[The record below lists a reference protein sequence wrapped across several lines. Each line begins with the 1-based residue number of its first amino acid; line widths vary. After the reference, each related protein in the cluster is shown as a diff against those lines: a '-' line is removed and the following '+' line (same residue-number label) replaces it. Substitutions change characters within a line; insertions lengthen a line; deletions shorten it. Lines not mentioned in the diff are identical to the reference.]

1 MKRDLFTFP
10 DDVREVRSFFLFG
23 AIGAGAKGFMRGN
36 ARVGNMVVKPRC
48 IGSVDVDAAANR
60 DFKQLVG
67 VEATTLDMFSLEQY
81 QAFHGR
87 MPPAGWKEATPEAVP
102 LRAVPW
108 RVRETFLPLENVLDR
123 IEREGTIDAVRGRPV
138 FRELST
144 GWYELAPAIDG
155 VVDFHRL
162 AAERHHVALDVGPL
176 ARLSAS
182 LAAGKPLTLAE
193 LASARARI
201 ETLRTFALRYLSVG
215 DACDLLRTTQIR
227 WELEKETAA

>member
-1 MKRDLFTFP
+1 MNSPLNRAE
-10 DDVREVRSFFLFG
+10 RRAMER
-23 AIGAGAKGFMRGN
+23 AQR
-36 ARVGNMVVKPRC
+36 
-48 IGSVDVDAAANR
+48 AAAR
-60 DFKQLVG
+60 PVRRQRTDP
-67 VEATTLDMFSLEQY
+67 
-81 QAFHGR
+81 R
-87 MPPAGWKEATPEAVP
+87 AVP

-108 RVRETFLPLENVLDR
+108 RVRDALQPLEDALDR
-123 IEREGTIDAVRGRPV
+123 IEADGTIDAVRGRPV

-193 LASARARI
+193 LASARACI
-201 ETLRTFALRYLSVG
+201 EALRTFALRYLTVG

-227 WELEKETAA
+227 WEFEQEGGAA